1 MSRGV
6 LSKKPLLVLVA
17 LAAAVIAVVLVLLQ
31 DDGAPPQHWIGA
43 PAPSLTG
50 RAVRGGE
57 VNLERMR
64 GRIVLLSFLNSRA
77 DAGAEGDPSRA
88 QLVFLR
94 SMHTQHA
101 RFGLRVVIVDAA
113 KLAGAGRPSR
123 NELVNYTYDSH
134 LGRAIAVLAD
144 DGTRAERFEVEEPPA
159 TFLIDADGVVQER
172 WDGFASAAQL
182 DFAIK
187 RLEGRSPSD

>member
-1 MSRGV
+1 MY
-6 LSKKPLLVLVA
+6 
-17 LAAAVIAVVLVLLQ
+17 
-31 DDGAPPQHWIGA
+31 
-43 PAPSLTG
+43 
-50 RAVRGGE
+50 
-57 VNLERMR
+57 
-64 GRIVLLSFLNSRA
+64 
-77 DAGAEGDPSRA
+77 
-88 QLVFLR
+88 
-94 SMHTQHA
+94 TQHA

-159 TFLIDADGVVQER
+159 TFLIDAEGVVEKR

-187 RLEGRSPSD
+187 GLEGRSPSD